1 MEIYLNGIYEKS
13 INLSNQQETL
23 IFKFKGSSETYTQSS
38 SLKDDLNKVSFSFNS
53 AKPSHILSYDNKT
66 LEWFIGFTEGD
77 GCFIVNN
84 KTKRPSFVITQKD
97 PKVLYYLKKFLGF
110 GKIYLCKDSYY
121 RYIVSKYCNLQY
133 LIQIFSGKLILAKSN
148 IRYLN
153 WVNNFVLYYRINSN
167 IIIKSID
174 LSITNKSSWLSGFI
188 DAEGCFDCYK
198 RAKRFSF
205 RMRFSIKQKDNAYF
219 LNDLPFIW
227 DNDLKNKVGHI
238 AVNKKITI
246 YTIDSIVKLRYL
258 IEYLNK
264 FPLHSNKNISYNK
277 WLRLYRIL
285 LDGGR
290 GKNYEMIKKLAQN
303 INKFEDE
310 DKVQK

>member
-1 MEIYLNGIYEKS
+1 M
-13 INLSNQQETL
+13 
-23 IFKFKGSSETYTQSS
+23 
-38 SLKDDLNKVSFSFNS
+38 
-53 AKPSHILSYDNKT
+53 
-66 LEWFIGFTEGD
+66 LEWFVGFTEGK
-77 GCFIVNN
+77 GCFLVNN

-97 PKVLYYLKKFLGF
+97 PKVLYYLKKNLGF

-121 RYIVSKYCNLQY
+121 RYIVSNYINLQY

-153 WVNNFVLYYRINSN
+153 WVNNFIIYYKLNTY
-167 IIIKSID
+167 IIIKPID
-174 LSITNKSSWLSGFI
+174 LIMNIHSSWLSGFI
-188 DAEGCFDCYK
+188 DASGCFDCYK
-198 RAKRFSF
+198 RLNKYSF
-205 RMRFSIKQKDNAYF
+205 RMRFSIKQKDSIYF
-219 LNDLPFIW
+219 FDKLHFIW
-227 DNDLKNKVGHI
+227 DKNLKNKVGHI
-238 AVNKKITI
+238 TKNKAIII

-264 FPLHSNKNISYNK
+264 FPLRSNKNIAYHK

-285 LDGGR
+285 LDGCR
-290 GKNYEMIKKLAQN
+290 GKNYETIQKLAQN